1 MFVTSTEFRLSD
13 AGLKTT
19 KSPSAS
25 NVPEN
30 NTLETVLRAADLHPS
45 LPALAVLHVGVRAS
59 LQEGLC
65 ELCHLRH
72 HSCRV
77 FLWTVRCDKMQR
89 CLLGTQCGSIDQGP
103 ILNEESGSKEIS
115 LKGNKRRNGHRWQQ
129 SGRAI
134 LTSASSKVL
143 VSKCGQRTSHH
154 CDHGLNILEF
164 SHRLP
169 AVICPKPSLRH
180 HITVLVYQA
189 SILQILLVI
198 SSPKQFR
205 RFLPNATYLPAS
217 FLTTVCPQAVPAC
230 L

>member
-1 MFVTSTEFRLSD
+1 MFVTSIEFRLSD

-77 FLWTVRCDKMQR
+77 FL
-89 CLLGTQCGSIDQGP
+89 
-103 ILNEESGSKEIS
+103 
-115 LKGNKRRNGHRWQQ
+115 
-129 SGRAI
+129 
-134 LTSASSKVL
+134 
-143 VSKCGQRTSHH
+143 
-154 CDHGLNILEF
+154 
-164 SHRLP
+164 
-169 AVICPKPSLRH
+169 
-180 HITVLVYQA
+180 
-189 SILQILLVI
+189 
-198 SSPKQFR
+198 
-205 RFLPNATYLPAS
+205 
-217 FLTTVCPQAVPAC
+217 
-230 L
+230 